1 MEGLS
6 LKSKSKFRLI
16 REGGCIYL
24 SVIALGSPTRS
35 FKVSLY
41 MRRIVTYFLLNK

>member
-16 REGGCIYL
+16 CEGGCIYL
-24 SVIALGSPTRS
+24 SPMSRGAPPMASKSEYICEG
-35 FKVSLY
+35 
-41 MRRIVTYFLLNK
+41 